1 MHFRLKR
8 EKICFLLFTFN
19 HLFQNRVTYSILN
32 KILQTFKILNV
43 SLLTLC
49 ISQFQL
55 RPCPPGLTPGHQH
68 FFFSRMANTRGW
80 GHLSRQMPRGVD
92 EGRGQMP
99 RPRDRTSPI
108 NTATVFIHC
117 TVIPLSAFL
126 CVIFHVCRPTSPSS
140 IVCNGTI
147 RC

>member
-1 MHFRLKR
+1 MLLPFSYKLKVLTGVKDM
-8 EKICFLLFTFN
+8 E
-19 HLFQNRVTYSILN
+19 
-32 KILQTFKILNV
+32 V
-43 SLLTLC
+43 SLC

-55 RPCPPGLTPGHQH
+55 RPCPPPRANPRALA
-68 FFFSRMANTRGW
+68 FFFSRMANSRGW
-80 GHLSRQMPRGVD
+80 GHFSCQMPGGVD

-108 NTATVFIHC
+108 NTAAVFIHC
-117 TVIPLSAFL
+117 TIIPLSAFL
-126 CVIFHVCRPTSPSS
+126 CVIFHFCRPTSPSS